1 MNRGRGA
8 HYVPRVK
15 DRDKREVSFSLVP
28 SNLGKKGKVCSYS
41 ARLMHNQV
49 LDEDA
54 VVSEMREEF
63 NLPKNRVLQNLQQ
76 ISDYLVSRIKKGYQ
90 VTFGGFT
97 VGLSIS
103 GKFDAM
109 NAEFDPEKNKVEV
122 VVTPRYELTDAVAY
136 LKPVNE
142 TKNTSRPELFVV
154 ICDGVN
160 SGRDL
165 NRITAG
171 SVCHLNGS
179 SFTNDDGRKMVDAV
193 WLEDASGKTVAEATI
208 IKYDATRM
216 DLRFDGEIAAGPYQI
231 VLRRMNADGKS
242 YALARLKVEVVA

>member
-1 MNRGRGA
+1 MSRGRGA

-15 DRDKREVSFSLVP
+15 DRDKREVAFSLVP

-41 ARLMHNQV
+41 ARLTHNQV
-49 LDEDA
+49 LDEDS
-54 VVSEMREEF
+54 VISEMCEEF
-63 NLPKNRVLQNLQQ
+63 NLPKNRVVQNLQQ

-136 LKPVNE
+136 LKPVNSA
-142 TKNTSRPELFVV
+142 K
-154 ICDGVN
+154 
-160 SGRDL
+160 
-165 NRITAG
+165 
-171 SVCHLNGS
+171 
-179 SFTNDDGRKMVDAV
+179 
-193 WLEDASGKTVAEATI
+193 
-208 IKYDATRM
+208 
-216 DLRFDGEIAAGPYQI
+216 
-231 VLRRMNADGKS
+231 
-242 YALARLKVEVVA
+242 

>member
-1 MNRGRGA
+1 MSRGRGA
-8 HYVPRVK
+8 HYVPRVN
-15 DRDKREVSFSLVP
+15 DRDKREVAFSLVP

-41 ARLMHNQV
+41 ARLTHNQV

-54 VVSEMREEF
+54 VVSEMCEEF
-63 NLPKNRVLQNLQQ
+63 NLPKNRVVQNLQQ

-122 VVTPRYELTDAVAY
+122 VVSPRYELTDAVAY
-136 LKPVNE
+136 LRPVNE
-142 TKNTSRPELFVV
+142 TANTSRPELFAVT
-154 ICDGVN
+154 CDGVN
-160 SGRDL
+160 NRRDL
-165 NRITAG
+165 NRIAAG
-171 SVCHLNGS
+171 SVCHLNGEP
-179 SFTNDDGRKMVDAV
+179 FTDDGGRKMVDAV
-193 WLEDASGKTVAEATI
+193 WLEDAPGKSVAEATI

-216 DLRFDGEIAAGPYQI
+216 DLRFDGELAAGPHQI
-231 VLRRMNADGKS
+231 VLRRMNTNGKS
-242 YALARLKVEVVA
+242 YALARLKVEVVV

>member
-15 DRDKREVSFSLVP
+15 DTDKREVAFSLVP

-41 ARLMHNQV
+41 ARLTHNLV

-54 VVSEMREEF
+54 VVSEMCEEF
-63 NLPKNRVLQNLQQ
+63 GLPKNRVVQQLQQ
-76 ISDYLVSRIKKGYQ
+76 VSDYLVSRIRKGYQ

-97 VGLSIS
+97 VGLTIS

-122 VVTPRYELTDAVAY
+122 VVSPRYELKDAAVY

-142 TKNTSRPELFVV
+142 TKTARPELSA
-154 ICDGVN
+154 ITYDGVTL
-160 SGRDL
+160 GK
-165 NRITAG
+165 IAVG
-171 SVCHLNGS
+171 KVCHLNGTQ
-179 SFTNDDGRKMVDAV
+179 FFEDGKGMVDAV
-193 WLEDASGKTVAEATI
+193 WLEDASGKSVAEATI
-208 IKYDATRM
+208 IDYSATRM
-216 DLRFDGEIAAGPYQI
+216 ELRFDGAIASGPYRL

-242 YALARLKVEVVA
+242 YALARLKAEVVDFH

>member
-8 HYVPRVK
+8 HYVPRVNDK
-15 DRDKREVSFSLVP
+15 DKREVAFSLVP

-41 ARLMHNQV
+41 ARLKHNQV

-54 VVSEMREEF
+54 VISEMCEEF
-63 NLPKNRVLQNLQQ
+63 NLPKNRVVQNLQQ

-122 VVTPRYELTDAVAY
+122 VVSPRYELTDAVAY

-142 TKNTSRPELFVV
+142 TRNTSRPELFAVTH
-154 ICDGVN
+154 DGVTL
-160 SGRDL
+160 G
-165 NRITAG
+165 TVVVG
-171 SVCHLNGS
+171 KVCCLNGTE
-179 SFTNDDGRKMVDAV
+179 FCENGKKMVDAV

-208 IKYDATRM
+208 IKCDAARM

-231 VLRRMNADGKS
+231 VMRRMNADGKS
-242 YALARLKVEVVA
+242 YALARLKVEVVDLP